1 MPQNA
6 GAKLLII
13 CELAKLLHCFL
24 PPRPIFRVF
33 AAMYRRVCTVHKR
46 MWPGF
51 SALMFTHGCRLR
63 TTE

>member
-13 CELAKLLHCFL
+13 CELAKLLPRFL
-24 PPRPIFRVF
+24 LQRPDFRAF
-33 AAMYRRVCTVHKR
+33 AAMNKR

-63 TTE
+63 ATE